1 MVVSTASVG
10 TATNVILT
18 DTLPVGF
25 VLSTAANAVTV
36 DGINTTV
43 SVSPT
48 NIFTLNLGTMVHPQ
62 TKTIIVKG
70 KMTDTTNIT
79 TSYYNNKVSLTYST
93 PANPNNTVGP
103 IVVVQVPQ
111 PQNPVLSLTKLV
123 KNVTLGGQFYQADT
137 Q

>member
-1 MVVSTASVG
+1 
-10 TATNVILT
+10 
-18 DTLPVGF
+18 
-25 VLSTAANAVTV
+25 
-36 DGINTTV
+36 
-43 SVSPT
+43 
-48 NIFTLNLGTMVHPQ
+48 MVHPQ